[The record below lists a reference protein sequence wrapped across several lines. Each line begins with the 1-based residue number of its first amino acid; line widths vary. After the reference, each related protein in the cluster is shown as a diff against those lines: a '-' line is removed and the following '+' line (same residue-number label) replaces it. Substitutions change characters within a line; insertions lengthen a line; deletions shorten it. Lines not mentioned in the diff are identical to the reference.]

1 MRTEIAYNQQQRKAW
16 AKTFTYETNTPHSTT
31 SPAFSASLSKPANYI
46 SLSTPKPTPIRPI
59 GISTRRHATLAFT
72 LFHAERQTH
81 THTLTPLAASQQA
94 SRTVSPASSSFFS
107 LLPRTRLFSSLPLPP
122 RLPPLLVYSSPISR
136 TQLQKSISALSL
148 SLSLSRLGKSRNR
161 SLREYGRRRSSNCF
175 LSTS

>member
-1 MRTEIAYNQQQRKAW
+1 MRTQIAYNQQQRKAW

-81 THTLTPLAASQQA
+81 IHTHLLPWQRANRLRGPCPRRPLL
-94 SRTVSPASSSFFS
+94 FS
-107 LLPRTRLFSSLPLPP
+107 LSSRARASFLHFPS
-122 RLPPLLVYSSPISR
+122 LLVSRPYSSILRRYRERSSR
-136 TQLQKSISALSL
+136 NLYRLSL
-148 SLSLSRLGKSRNR
+148 SLSLSLSF
-161 SLREYGRRRSSNCF
+161 REIQK
-175 LSTS
+175 